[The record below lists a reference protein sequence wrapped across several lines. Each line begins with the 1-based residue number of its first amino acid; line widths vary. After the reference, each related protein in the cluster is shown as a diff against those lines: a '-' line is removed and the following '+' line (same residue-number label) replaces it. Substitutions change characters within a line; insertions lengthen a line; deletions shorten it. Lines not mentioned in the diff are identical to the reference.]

1 MKIVVITL
9 FPEMFSGVLSESILK
24 RAQEKGLFKVEF
36 INLRNFGSGNRRQ
49 VDDTP
54 YGGGAGMVLRVDV
67 MAKAVEAAKKLVENP
82 KLVLLTP
89 QGRTYKQAKA
99 VEFARRKQDLILI
112 AGHYEGFDERIRG
125 LADEQISVGD
135 YVLTGGEI
143 PAMVIIDSVTRLLP
157 GVLGKAESSEIESHS
172 IEGVLE
178 YPQYTRPEDWEG
190 QKVPEVL
197 LSGNHQKI
205 EEWRKNQSQSK
216 SQ

>member
-36 INLRNFGSGNRRQ
+36 INLRNFGFGNRRQ

-54 YGGGAGMVLRVDV
+54 YGGGVGMVLRVDV

-89 QGRTYKQAKA
+89 QGTTYKQAKA
-99 VEFARRKQDLILI
+99 AEFASRKQDLILI
-112 AGHYEGFDERIRG
+112 AGHYEGFDERIRS

-143 PAMVIIDSVTRLLP
+143 PAMVIIDSVARLLP

-178 YPQYTRPEDWEG
+178 YPQYTRPEDWQG